1 MALLFT
7 LSSRVITQKKG
18 ESASSSEARG
28 RSVSKSNQAV
38 EKVVVRPVS
47 SPKQA
52 QTPPRQVQY
61 TFETGF
67 SASERGSEK
76 VHEGVF
82 QQARGFLIHMKKKL
96 TSIESRLP
104 LKRKA

>member
-52 QTPPRQVQY
+52 QTPPRQIQD

-67 SASERGSEK
+67 SASERGQKRYTKEFFNRL
-76 VHEGVF
+76 EGF
-82 QQARGFLIHMKKKL
+82 
-96 TSIESRLP
+96 
-104 LKRKA
+104 